1 LSYVAIIEPTRD
13 GFTAYSPDI
22 PVCSVK
28 GVTENDAQEALR
40 KAIVGHI
47 EVMKALGLDIPGSLC
62 KTVILNVT
70 E

>member
-1 LSYVAIIEPTRD
+1 MSYIAIIEPTRD

-22 PVCSVK
+22 PICSVK

-40 KAIVGHI
+40 KALVGHI
-47 EVMKALGLDIPGSLC
+47 GVMKALGVEIPRSLC
-62 KTVILNVT
+62 KTAILDVT